1 MTNWIAESATYA
13 RKAAR
18 SLRGAQDGAAMG
30 SGTGGRDGGYAETGM
45 RRGLDLSPFGSVTSS
60 TPLTRRAEI

>member
-18 SLRGAQDGAAMG
+18 SLRGAEDRRRYGKWYW
-30 SGTGGRDGGYAETGM
+30 GRDGGYAETGM